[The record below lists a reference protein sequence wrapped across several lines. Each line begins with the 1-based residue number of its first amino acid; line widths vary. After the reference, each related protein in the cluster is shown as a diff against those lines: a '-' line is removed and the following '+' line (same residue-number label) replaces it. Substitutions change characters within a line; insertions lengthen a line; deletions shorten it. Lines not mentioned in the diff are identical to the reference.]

1 MDKEVYNM
9 FDKINE
15 GLLEDLRKTNIKFPE
30 VDQSCSPM
38 VDIYKD
44 VEEHGSTE
52 AKKLYKKQMEEND
65 MLNKNT
71 KNSKTNEDV
80 QKILSSKVNGSKTND
95 KVQKILSSKV
105 NGSKTNEDVQKILS
119 SKVNNK

>member
-52 AKKLYKKQMEEND
+52 AKKLVNEYKKQMEEND
-65 MLNKNT
+65 MLNKNNT
-71 KNSKTNEDV
+71 KTNDKV

-105 NGSKTNEDVQKILS
+105 N
-119 SKVNNK
+119 NK

>member
-1 MDKEVYNM
+1 MDKKVYDM

-15 GLLEDLRKTNIKFPE
+15 GLLEDLRKTNIKFPD
-30 VDQSCSPM
+30 VDQSCSSM
-38 VDIYKD
+38 VDVYKD

-52 AKKLYKKQMEEND
+52 AKKLMKEYKKQMEGNV

-71 KNSKTNEDV
+71 NNTKTNEDV
-80 QKILSSKVNGSKTND
+80 QKILSSKVNNSKTND

-105 NGSKTNEDVQKILS
+105 N
-119 SKVNNK
+119 NK

>member
-1 MDKEVYNM
+1 MDKKVYDM

-30 VDQSCSPM
+30 VDQSCSSM

-52 AKKLYKKQMEEND
+52 AKKLIKEYKKQMEEKN

-71 KNSKTNEDV
+71 NN
-80 QKILSSKVNGSKTND
+80 SKTND

-105 NGSKTNEDVQKILS
+105 N
-119 SKVNNK
+119 NK

>member
-1 MDKEVYNM
+1 MDKKIYDA

-30 VDQSCSPM
+30 VDQSCRI
-38 VDIYKD
+38 VDIDKD

-52 AKKLYKKQMEEND
+52 AKKLMKEYKKQMEENV

-71 KNSKTNEDV
+71 NNTKTNEDV
-80 QKILSSKVNGSKTND
+80 QKILSSKVNNSKTND

-105 NGSKTNEDVQKILS
+105 N
-119 SKVNNK
+119 NK

>member
-52 AKKLYKKQMEEND
+52 AKKLLKEYKKQMEEND

-80 QKILSSKVNGSKTND
+80 QKILSSKVN
-95 KVQKILSSKV
+95 
-105 NGSKTNEDVQKILS
+105 
-119 SKVNNK
+119 NK